1 MASTVP
7 KVLSVEV
14 VPARPTDTDS
24 AMIAQ
29 LAAETDRPIS
39 YAAFIVK
46 IHLATIP
53 PATAHGWALYV
64 GDTRIPKYWE
74 YPGGIYFKVLDEEF
88 LAEHQ
93 RHALRFSENGKD
105 FIETGLKLPGP
116 AVSRERPAL
125 DVRRLPLQSEVLS
138 EAAQPRGVRARAVRK
153 RARPAARKKTGS
165 KAKARKS
172 RKSR

>member
-29 LAAETDRPIS
+29 LAAETDRRIS
-39 YAAFIVK
+39 DAAFIVK
-46 IHLATIP
+46 IRLATNP
-53 PATAHGWALYV
+53 PATGHGWALYV

-74 YPGGIYFKVLDEEF
+74 YQGGIYFKVLDEEF

-93 RHALRFSENGKD
+93 RHALRF
-105 FIETGLKLPGP
+105 
-116 AVSRERPAL
+116 
-125 DVRRLPLQSEVLS
+125 
-138 EAAQPRGVRARAVRK
+138 
-153 RARPAARKKTGS
+153 
-165 KAKARKS
+165 
-172 RKSR
+172 